1 MRLDALII
9 YSPEHIT
16 CICNSSSGGCS
27 DYVDFSLKGRKNM
40 NYFLSGS
47 SHFVTIPFLSLKG
60 DEKF

>member
-1 MRLDALII
+1 MSLDALII
-9 YSPEHIT
+9 YSPEHAFVIHPV
-16 CICNSSSGGCS
+16 
-27 DYVDFSLKGRKNM
+27 VDVQIMWIFSRKGRKNM